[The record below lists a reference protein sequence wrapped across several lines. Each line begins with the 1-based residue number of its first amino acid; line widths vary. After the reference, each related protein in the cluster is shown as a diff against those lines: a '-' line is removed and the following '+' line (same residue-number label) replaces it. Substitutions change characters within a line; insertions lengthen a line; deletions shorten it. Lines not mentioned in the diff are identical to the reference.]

1 MAAQLQ
7 IPRSLFT
14 IVHMN
19 YPMRILFLFITITI
33 LFTVSCSAESSKPG
47 KPTEAENEMES
58 EPQTIF
64 PHPEIGISL
73 GRLKKEIADEPHFVQ
88 ESILARPQYFLEL
101 ARQFLDLPS
110 WAGILVDKDHPLPE
124 EYAPNDLVLLSNY
137 SLSLNRADL
146 RLSRV
151 CMPAVLAMT
160 EASRIDNV
168 ELVYSSAFR
177 SYSYQQGLYER
188 YVNTRG
194 QKEADRF
201 SARPGTSQHQL
212 GTTIDFGSITP
223 EFENTPAGQW
233 LRENA
238 WKYGFSLSYPEGKEE
253 LTGYMFEIWHY
264 RYITPTGTRLE
275 REFFGGLQQ
284 HMLEF
289 FNRHRGFL
297 EN

>member
-1 MAAQLQ
+1 MK
-7 IPRSLFT
+7 
-14 IVHMN
+14 
-19 YPMRILFLFITITI
+19 YPMHIPFLFVIITI
-33 LFTVSCSAESSKPG
+33 LVTVSCSAESSKVSNS
-47 KPTEAENEMES
+47 TEAEKEMKS
-58 EPQTIF
+58 EPQTVF
-64 PHPEIGISL
+64 PHPEIDISL
-73 GRLKKEIADEPHFVQ
+73 TQLKELLDKEPAFVQ
-88 ESILARPQYFLEL
+88 ESILSRPQYFLEL
-101 ARQFLDLPS
+101 AQQFLELPS

-137 SLSLNRADL
+137 SLTLNRSDL

-160 EASRIDNV
+160 EAARIDNI

-177 SYSYQQGLYER
+177 SYSYQKGLYER
-188 YVNTRG
+188 YVDQHG

-223 EFENTPAGQW
+223 EFANTPAGQW
-233 LRENA
+233 LRDEA
-238 WKYGFSLSYPEGKEE
+238 WKYGFSLSYPEGEEE

-275 REFFGGLQQ
+275 REFFGGVQQ

-289 FNRHRGFL
+289 FKRHRSFL
-297 EN
+297 EKHYT

>member
-1 MAAQLQ
+1 ML
-7 IPRSLFT
+7 LFT
-14 IVHMN
+14 
-19 YPMRILFLFITITI
+19 TITI
-33 LFTVSCSAESSKPG
+33 FLTVSCSAESSKPS
-47 KPTEAENEMES
+47 KPTEAEKEMER
-58 EPQTIF
+58 EQQTIF
-64 PHPEIGISL
+64 PHPEIDISL
-73 GRLKKEIADEPHFVQ
+73 AQLKKEIDKEPDFVQ
-88 ESILARPQYFLEL
+88 ESILSRPQYFLEL
-101 ARQFLDLPS
+101 TQQFLDLPS

-124 EYAPNDLVLLSNY
+124 EYAPNDLVLLSKY
-137 SLSLNRADL
+137 SLSLNRTDL

-160 EASRIDNV
+160 EAARIDNI

-188 YVNTRG
+188 YVDKHG

-223 EFENTPAGQW
+223 EFANTPAGQW
-233 LRENA
+233 LRDEA

-275 REFFGGLQQ
+275 REFFGGVQQ

-289 FNRHRGFL
+289 FSRHRSFL
-297 EN
+297 ENK